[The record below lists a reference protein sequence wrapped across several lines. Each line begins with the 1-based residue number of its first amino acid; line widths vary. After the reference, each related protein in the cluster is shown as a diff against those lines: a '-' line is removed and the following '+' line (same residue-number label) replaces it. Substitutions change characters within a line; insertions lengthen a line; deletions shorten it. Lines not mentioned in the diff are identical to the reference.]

1 MMRALTLIFLNL
13 FFVHLSA
20 NAGFGGIA
28 GGTEKYQKGSQ
39 INFQKYST
47 FVNAL
52 YSRTLCHDGHD
63 YHAKITKCAVW
74 SNDDDRTCLEREKIE
89 AVQPM
94 ESKRFRCKKK
104 EDDDCVEWIEVDFIQ
119 SPKRIIE
126 LKDDDGN
133 IKKIEKVVIPQ
144 CH

>member
-1 MMRALTLIFLNL
+1 MMRTLSPILISL
-13 FFVHLSA
+13 FFIHLSA

-28 GGTEKYQKGSQ
+28 GGTEKFQKGGH

-63 YHAKITKCAVW
+63 YHANITKCAVW
-74 SNDDDRTCLEREKIE
+74 SNGDDRTCLEREKIE
-89 AVQPM
+89 AIQPI
-94 ESKRFRCKKK
+94 ESKRMRCKRS
-104 EDDDCVEWIEVDFIQ
+104 DGDDCIEWIEVEFIQ

-126 LKDDDGN
+126 QKDDDGN
-133 IKKIEKVVIPQ
+133 IKKIEKVIIPN
-144 CH
+144 CR